1 VDAWL
6 SKNYKTVILVLSVLL
21 GWQLFDRL
29 VPRRGE
35 SRPASVASS
44 PARPAANAG
53 YTVLDRQ
60 SGSGYSIS
68 STRKR
73 HNSGCRYY
81 NPSKPCGSG
90 EGVACK
96 ICGG

>member
-1 VDAWL
+1 MDAWL

-21 GWQLFDRL
+21 GWQLLDRL
-29 VPRRGE
+29 IPRRVE
-35 SRPASVASS
+35 SRPATVATA
-44 PARPAANAG
+44 PARSGNNRE
-53 YTVLDRQ
+53 TLLERQ

-68 STRKR
+68 KAGKR

-81 NPSKPCGSG
+81 NSSYSCGPNDG
-90 EGVACK
+90 IPCK